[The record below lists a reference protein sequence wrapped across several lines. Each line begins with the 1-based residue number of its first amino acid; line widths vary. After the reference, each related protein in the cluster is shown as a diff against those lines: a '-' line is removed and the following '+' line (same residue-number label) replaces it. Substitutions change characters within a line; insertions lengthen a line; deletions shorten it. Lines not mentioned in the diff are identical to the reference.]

1 VENTRIPAILTILTI
16 LTGYCYIIAMTKKPR
31 ITYMNFSY
39 LFWILLF
46 VTYFWYDSWQCR
58 VSLFQ
63 VILVPHSH
71 TDPGWLKTFE
81 QYFHSSTRNILN
93 NMVSKL
99 QQWPNM
105 TFIWS
110 EVSFLSLW
118 WDRWL
123 MDDHYNFALDFSRRK
138 IKLICMQCWYWYI
151 RPVLRY

>member
-1 VENTRIPAILTILTI
+1 MKCDAKFYARLDLSNTITLYTISLQYRNEELNILCIRLGTNRAFLSV
-16 LTGYCYIIAMTKKPR
+16 L
-31 ITYMNFSY
+31 
-39 LFWILLF
+39 
-46 VTYFWYDSWQCR
+46 
-58 VSLFQ
+58 Q

-81 QYFHSSTRNILN
+81 QYFHSSTRSILN

-118 WDRWL
+118 WER
-123 MDDHYNFALDFSRRK
+123 
-138 IKLICMQCWYWYI
+138 
-151 RPVLRY
+151 